1 MSKIFQ
7 DPHSCCRFECG
18 ADDCENWCDWEKDK
32 YNCTMPSFIGASM
45 LNVDMGLYLDFDIET
60 GDPSDG
66 GKGHGRPKGCPGLTR
81 PSWIDSK
88 TKNRK
93 GTVYPN
99 EVLPQFTEEKYLEYS
114 DQKMNRYDSHQIFL
128 LRDQVNIFFSE
139 QSKRHCKQSV
149 QHCGSWKT
157 FQRLPLE
164 QRSDR
169 RRTTHA

>member
-32 YNCTMPSFIGASM
+32 YNCTMPFFIGASM

-114 DQKMNRYDSHQIFL
+114 DQKMNRYESHQIVL
-128 LRDQVNIFFSE
+128 LRDQEVNKIFF
-139 QSKRHCKQSV
+139 
-149 QHCGSWKT
+149 
-157 FQRLPLE
+157 FF
-164 QRSDR
+164 
-169 RRTTHA
+169 